1 MIRHSSS
8 PLRVLGLLLVL
19 GFTTSS
25 STTETASRRNRDL
38 ESSGDITNGSLDMRI
53 PARVEIP
60 KFYVVLSPTDHEF
73 DEDENVI
80 LLDSTEDML
89 DWSFQTATEYEGGT
103 TFDSLSL
110 LGIKSWF
117 VPGAEEGSR
126 ALRGKMRRSLTHDL
140 DTPTRESNDVQ
151 EDSGEDVDGDEST
164 EAALVSTRA
173 SHTILEI
180 EGGEAEF
187 LVPVNGNTPT
197 TSMVASIIRQAIEND
212 MLAGLQMPKQGGRN
226 QIGGS
231 TADFSSI
238 SSVKY
243 IESINGVKQGAE
255 EVYEKEQ
262 GQVGAT
268 STPTIKDVVLDDT
281 TTIGGWVK
289 SEGGNASSNDYAFT
303 TIFVGVAVGGA
314 MIIFVVAALA
324 SKLRSRKNSH
334 PMREFEDLDDAV
346 LDDDSDDMR
355 KDMAAGDGKNG
366 SMDFTHV
373 ITCEQMPPSSPLND
387 FLARTSPPPKHGHR
401 KSPLVEGNEQGTPD
415 TVILN
420 YGLSM
425 VSSEDSMECQ
435 LSVPSIASVDNDLTS
450 VAQNLN
456 KTHFEKKASQKS
468 QRRSNLPPLDENA
481 PYSVEDYMRQNP
493 AVSASLS
500 KDDFTENSDWNPD
513 DNDVGSVSSDGF
525 DEI

>member
-1 MIRHSSS
+1 MIRQASS
-8 PLRVLGLLLVL
+8 PLRELGLLLVL
-19 GFTTSS
+19 GLTISS
-25 STTETASRRNRDL
+25 STTEAASRRNRGL
-38 ESSGDITNGSLDMRI
+38 ESSEDITNGSLDMRI
-53 PARVEIP
+53 PARVELP

-89 DWSFQTATEYEGGT
+89 DWSFQTATEYEDGT

-140 DTPTRESNDVQ
+140 DTPRRESNDIQ
-151 EDSGEDVDGDEST
+151 EDSGEDVDGDKNTES
-164 EAALVSTRA
+164 ALVSTMA

-212 MLAGLQMPKQGGRN
+212 MLAGLQMPKLGGRN

-243 IESINGVKQGAE
+243 IESINGVKKAE

-268 STPTIKDVVLDDT
+268 STPTIKDVVIDDT
-281 TTIGGWVK
+281 TTIDGWVK
-289 SEGGNASSNDYAFT
+289 SEDGDLSSNDYAFT

-314 MIIFVVAALA
+314 MTIFVVAALV
-324 SKLRSRKNSH
+324 SKLRPKRNSP

-355 KDMAAGDGKNG
+355 KDMATGDGKNG

-373 ITCEQMPPSSPLND
+373 ITCEQVPPSPLND
-387 FLARTSPPPKHGHR
+387 FLARTSPPPKHAHR
-401 KSPLVEGNEQGTPD
+401 KSPLVEGNGQGTPD

-420 YGLSM
+420 DGLSM

-435 LSVPSIASVDNDLTS
+435 LSVPSIASVDSDLTS

-456 KTHFEKKASQKS
+456 KTRFGKKASQKS

-493 AVSASLS
+493 AISASLS
-500 KDDFTENSDWNPD
+500 KDDFIENGDWNPD

>member
-1 MIRHSSS
+1 MIQHASS

-19 GFTTSS
+19 GLTISS
-25 STTETASRRNRDL
+25 STTEAASRRNRDL
-38 ESSGDITNGSLDMRI
+38 ESPGDITNGSLDMRI

-89 DWSFQTATEYEGGT
+89 DWSFQTATEYEDGT

-117 VPGAEEGSR
+117 VPGSEEGSR
-126 ALRGKMRRSLTHDL
+126 ALRGKKRRSLTHDL
-140 DTPTRESNDVQ
+140 DTPRRESNDIQ
-151 EDSGEDVDGDEST
+151 EDSAEDVDGDENTDS
-164 EAALVSTRA
+164 ALVSTMA

-212 MLAGLQMPKQGGRN
+212 MLSGLQMPKLGGRN

-243 IESINGVKQGAE
+243 IENINGVKKAE
-255 EVYEKEQ
+255 EVYENEQ
-262 GQVGAT
+262 GQAETT
-268 STPTIKDVVLDDT
+268 STPTIKDVVNDGAN
-281 TTIGGWVK
+281 TIDGWVK
-289 SEGGNASSNDYAFT
+289 SEEGDVSSNDYAFT

-314 MIIFVVAALA
+314 MTIFVVAALV

-373 ITCEQMPPSSPLND
+373 ITCKQVPPSSPLND
-387 FLARTSPPPKHGHR
+387 FLARTSPPPKHGHK

-420 YGLSM
+420 DGLSM

-435 LSVPSIASVDNDLTS
+435 LSVPSIASVDSDLTS

-456 KTHFEKKASQKS
+456 KTRFGKKASQK
-468 QRRSNLPPLDENA
+468 RRSNLPPLDENA
-481 PYSVEDYMRQNP
+481 PYSVEDYLRQNP
-493 AVSASLS
+493 TISASLS
-500 KDDFTENSDWNPD
+500 KDDFIENSDWNPD